1 MMDARDFYDSLGEDY
16 DRMVSWEVRLE
27 REHAFFKRLF
37 DEHGVRSVLDA
48 GCGTGM
54 HAVAFARLGLRSAGA
69 DLSPAMIEQAREHA
83 KEAGVA
89 MELAVASFG
98 GLAGCFRAPFDAVT
112 CLGNSLPHMIDDA
125 ALAAA
130 LADFAAALRPGGL
143 LVIQDRNYD
152 RVLRERQRFMPLTA
166 REGAE
171 GETLFLRLTE
181 FGGGPRAREED
192 IEFTIVT
199 LRKRGGQWSQA
210 VQTTALRAL
219 RRTTLE
225 RALVAAGFASIEVYG
240 NYALAPYDSP
250 NTGDLVA
257 IALKGA

>member
-1 MMDARDFYDSLGEDY
+1 MDARNFYDSLGEDY
-16 DRMVSWEVRLE
+16 DRMVSWEARLG
-27 REHAFFKRLF
+27 REEAFFQRLF
-37 DEHGVRSVLDA
+37 DEHGVQSVLDA

-54 HAVAFARLGLRSAGA
+54 HAVSFARLGLRSAGA

-83 KEAGVA
+83 REAGVA
-89 MELAVASFG
+89 VELAVAPFG
-98 GLAGCFRAPFDAVT
+98 GIAGGFPAPFDAVT
-112 CLGNSLPHMIDDA
+112 CLGNSLPHLLDDD

-130 LADFAAALRPGGL
+130 LADFAAALRPSGI
-143 LVIQDRNYD
+143 LVIQNRNYD

-166 REGAE
+166 REGTD
-171 GETLFLRLTE
+171 GETLFLRITE
-181 FGGGPRAREED
+181 FAGGSGAREED

-240 NYALAPYDSP
+240 NYALAPYDAP
-250 NTGDLVA
+250 NTGDLVV
-257 IALKGA
+257 IARKGA